1 MPPGSYGTLGCG
13 TSVSLRPEARPRES
27 VIAGRQHAP
36 TSAPGD
42 ALPPTAG
49 ALPPQTA
56 RSAPGRLL
64 AVLAAFDHAHP
75 ALSLTGISRRA
86 GLTLST
92 AHRLVGALT
101 EWGALE
107 RDADGVYH
115 VGLRLWEIAA
125 LAPRGL
131 ALRQAALPCLEDL
144 YEATHENV
152 QLAVRD
158 GAEVVYIEWLS
169 GRSAV
174 GVHIRVGGRWPLHAT
189 GVGLALLAHSDRAFQ
204 EAYCDG
210 PLAAFT
216 PYTITDPSRLRR
228 ELAEVRHAGVAVSSR
243 QVTDDAL
250 SVAAPVHGHNGTVVA
265 AVSVV
270 VPQLTAR
277 TPALIPAVRLA
288 ARGISRALGWQ
299 PASR

>member
-1 MPPGSYGTLGCG
+1 MPT
-13 TSVSLRPEARPRES
+13 A
-27 VIAGRQHAP
+27 
-36 TSAPGD
+36 D
-42 ALPPTAG
+42 ALPPTRGRTDPAPR
-49 ALPPQTA
+49 AAA

-64 AVLAAFDHAHP
+64 AVLAAFDHTHP
-75 ALSLTGISRRA
+75 ALGLTDIARRA
-86 GLTLST
+86 GLTLTT

-131 ALRQAALPCLEDL
+131 ALRQVALPYLEDL

-158 GAEVVYIEWLS
+158 GAEVVYIEWIS

-174 GVHIRVGGRWPLHAT
+174 GVHIRVGARWPLHAT
-189 GVGLALLAHSDRAFQ
+189 GVGLALLAHSEQAFQ
-204 EAYCDG
+204 EEYCDG

-216 PYTITDPSRLRR
+216 PYTLTDPGRLRR
-228 ELAEVRHAGVAVSSR
+228 QLAEVRRTGTAVSSR
-243 QVTDDAL
+243 QITEDAL
-250 SVAAPVHGHNGTVVA
+250 SVAAPVHGRNGTVAA

-270 VPQLTAR
+270 VPHLGAQV
-277 TPALIPAVRLA
+277 PALIPAVRLA

-299 PASR
+299 PGRP

>member
-1 MPPGSYGTLGCG
+1 MTAL
-13 TSVSLRPEARPRES
+13 
-27 VIAGRQHAP
+27 
-36 TSAPGD
+36 SAPD
-42 ALPPTAG
+42 
-49 ALPPQTA
+49 
-56 RSAPGRLL
+56 RLL
-64 AVLAAFDHAHP
+64 AVLAAFDHEHP
-75 ALSLTGISRRA
+75 ALCLSDISRRA
-86 GLTLST
+86 GLTLTT

-107 RDADGVYH
+107 RDEDGVYH

-131 ALRQAALPCLEDL
+131 ALRQIALPYLEDL

-158 GAEVVYIEWLS
+158 GSEVVYIEWIS

-174 GVHIRVGGRWPLHAT
+174 GVRIQVGARWPLHAT
-189 GVGLALLAHSDRAFQ
+189 GVGLALLAHGEAALQ
-204 EAYCDG
+204 EAYCDS
-210 PLAAFT
+210 PLASFT
-216 PYTITDPSRLRR
+216 PHTVTDPARLRR
-228 ELAEVRHAGVAVSSR
+228 LLAEVRRTGVAVSSR

-250 SVAAPVHGHNGTVVA
+250 SVAAPVRGAGGTVVA

-270 VPQLTAR
+270 VPQADGR
-277 TPALIPAVRLA
+277 VPVLIPAVRLA

-299 PASR
+299 PDTRAARDA

>member
-1 MPPGSYGTLGCG
+1 MT
-13 TSVSLRPEARPRES
+13 T
-27 VIAGRQHAP
+27 
-36 TSAPGD
+36 
-42 ALPPTAG
+42 
-49 ALPPQTA
+49 
-56 RSAPGRLL
+56 RSAPDRLL
-64 AVLAAFDHAHP
+64 AVLAAFDHRHP

-86 GLTLST
+86 GLTLTT

-101 EWGALE
+101 DWGALE

-131 ALRQAALPCLEDL
+131 ALRQIALPYLEDL

-152 QLAVRD
+152 QMAVRD
-158 GAEVVYIEWLS
+158 GAQVVYIEWIS

-174 GVHIRVGGRWPLHAT
+174 GVRTQVGARWPLHAT
-189 GVGLALLAHSDRAFQ
+189 GVGLALLAHGDSTSQ
-204 EAYCDG
+204 EAYCSG

-216 PYTITDPSRLRR
+216 PHTLTDGARLRR
-228 ELAEVRHAGVAVSSR
+228 ALAEVRRTGVAVSSR

-250 SVAAPVHGHNGTVVA
+250 SVAAPVRGAGGAVVA

-270 VPQLTAR
+270 VPEHDAQV
-277 TPALIPAVRLA
+277 PALIPAVRLA

-299 PASR
+299 PQTRPEPGT